1 MKSFIWII
9 IVILIFSV
17 TLPESLQ
24 QEKLEQEKSNEIIL
38 SDNELILVFS
48 VSISVVVGIFLY
60 LARHLFS
67 RKKDDYEKATFAS
80 QKNRDYEK
88 YHSDWAGDDYRFDT
102 NNERND
108 DEFKK
113 SLHNSSLPNYYEI
126 LGIPKDATHENIKVR
141 FRSLAKEWHP
151 DKNKGKMADK
161 KMIEINKAYEVLSD
175 DKRRKSYDKFLNVS

>member
-1 MKSFIWII
+1 MKSFVWII
-9 IVILIFSV
+9 IVILTFSV

-24 QEKLEQEKSNEIIL
+24 QEKLGQEKSNEVNL

-67 RKKDDYEKATFAS
+67 RKKDIYEKGAFDS

-88 YHSDWAGDDYRFDT
+88 YHSDWTSDDYRFDT
-102 NNERND
+102 DNKNED
-108 DEFKK
+108 EEFKK
-113 SLHNSSLPNYYEI
+113 SLQNSSLPNYYEI
-126 LGIPKDATHENIKVR
+126 LGVPKDASPENIKVR

-151 DKNKGKMADK
+151 DKNKGKEADE

>member
-1 MKSFIWII
+1 MKSLISII

-38 SDNELILVFS
+38 SNNELILIFS
-48 VSISVVVGIFLY
+48 VSVSVVVGIFLY

-88 YHSDWAGDDYRFDT
+88 YHSDWASYDYIGKKRKSKDDKEFRKSIKNT
-102 NNERND
+102 NIPD
-108 DEFKK
+108 
-113 SLHNSSLPNYYEI
+113 YYKI
-126 LGIPKDATHENIKVR
+126 LKIPKTATRDQIKNQ
-141 FRSLAKEWHP
+141 FRILVKEWHP
-151 DKNKGKMADK
+151 DRNPDAASKEKMA
-161 KMIEINKAYEVLSD
+161 EINKAYEVLSD
-175 DKRRKSYDKFLNVS
+175 KERRKNYDKYFDVL